1 MIQSQFAQRKRAR
14 ASDVT
19 RAELLFIML
28 GLGRAMRL
36 SRWSDPLGKRKTNS
50 WEDVRMPSDLVTE
63 SAFGGADVVGPL
75 ETKHLDSQLY
85 RNAADASRVTAT
97 HWHIA
102 WANGLG
108 WGFDGM
114 DGAILALVA
123 PLLLKEFAI
132 DLAAYRN
139 GIQITGLISIIGLFA
154 WPWLADRFGRRNIL
168 ALNIAIFSLAMPAV
182 ALAPSWTWFIVIYAV
197 VRFALNGEW
206 AVGSMLVAETWPAR
220 LRGFVLSVDR
230 SAWGLG
236 AALAGTIV
244 TFVVTE
250 WGWRAAYILPAFV
263 AFLAVYVRLLCP
275 ESPYWVRTQDR
286 KHRIQTRLANGH
298 ALTAEDQEWIDKARK
313 PGVRQLFLPDL
324 RRNTLMA
331 TFVAS
336 MALVSYS
343 TVGYWMPL
351 FLAQQHGWTTAEYGS
366 FYIWWALFSTLGFW
380 LGGWMIDRL
389 GRRLGFGILLLEA
402 AFFLTIWIFAE
413 GKVVLWLLGM
423 AWSFGFIGVWGPV
436 TAYTAEMYPTRT
448 RGVGNGFSWSVA
460 FFIGVVLWPFVSVW
474 LRNVTGSF
482 VAAFLLIPLLQ
493 VIMAAVI
500 WFYSPENARKE
511 LNQIAV

>member
-1 MIQSQFAQRKRAR
+1 MQE
-14 ASDVT
+14 ASFVAPD
-19 RAELLFIML
+19 A
-28 GLGRAMRL
+28 
-36 SRWSDPLGKRKTNS
+36 
-50 WEDVRMPSDLVTE
+50 
-63 SAFGGADVVGPL
+63 GAAVIVGPI
-75 ETKHLDSQLY
+75 EARHLDSRLY
-85 RNAADASRVTAT
+85 RNAADPSRITST

-123 PLLLKEFAI
+123 PLLMKEFAI
-132 DLAAYRN
+132 DLATFRS
-139 GIQITGLISIIGLFA
+139 GVQIALLISIVGLYL
-154 WPWLADRFGRRNIL
+154 WPWLADRYGRRNIL
-168 ALNIAIFSLAMPAV
+168 ALNIAVYSLAMPLV
-182 ALAPSWTWFIVIYAV
+182 ALSPTWGVFVAFYCI

-244 TFVVTE
+244 TFVVTD
-250 WGWRAAYILPAFV
+250 WGWRAAFVVPVLV

-286 KHRIQTRLANGH
+286 KNRIAERMAEGQP
-298 ALTAEDQEWIDKARK
+298 LTADDAEWIAKTRQ
-313 PGVRQLFLPDL
+313 PSWRQLFLPDI
-324 RRNTLMA
+324 RRNTIMA
-331 TFVAS
+331 TLVAS

-343 TVGYWMPL
+343 TVGLWMPL
-351 FLAQQHGWTTAEYGS
+351 FLAQQHHWTTAEYGS
-366 FYIWWALFSTLGFW
+366 FYIAWALFSTTGFW
-380 LGGWMIDRL
+380 VGGWMIDRF

-402 AFFLTIWIFAE
+402 AVFMTLWIFATDTWT
-413 GKVVLWLLGM
+413 LWLLGM
-423 AWSFGFIGVWGPV
+423 MWAWGFIGVWGPV
-436 TAYTAEMYPTRT
+436 TAYTAEMYPTRI

-460 FFIGVVLWPFVSVW
+460 FLIGAVLWPFVSVY
-474 LRNVTGSF
+474 LREATGSF
-482 VAAFLLIPLLQ
+482 IAAFLLIP
-493 VIMAAVI
+493 VILVAMAAII

-511 LNQIAV
+511 LDQIAV